1 MFRVR
6 TGPVASAT
14 LQGVALAN
22 ETFVSIRW
30 GWAAFL
36 AAQIMLAYLFLAVTM
51 YRTAKLGTPVLKSSE
66 LATLLA
72 STEELRVA
80 VGSIEGIQD
89 AGERAER
96 VVVRLDRGRFV
107 LA

>member
-1 MFRVR
+1 ME
-6 TGPVASAT
+6 
-14 LQGVALAN
+14 GVALAN

-30 GWAAFL
+30 GWATFL
-36 AAQIMLAYLFLAVTM
+36 AAQIMLAYLFLAVTI

-80 VGSIEGIQD
+80 IGSIEGIQD
-89 AGERAER
+89 AGERAKKVAVKLE
-96 VVVRLDRGRFV
+96 RGRLV